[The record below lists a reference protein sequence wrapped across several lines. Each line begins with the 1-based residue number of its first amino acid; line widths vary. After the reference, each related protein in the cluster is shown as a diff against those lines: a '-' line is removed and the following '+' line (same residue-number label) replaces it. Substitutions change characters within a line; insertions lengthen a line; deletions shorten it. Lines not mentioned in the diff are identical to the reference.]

1 MSKSPLSLT
10 INPDT
15 SYLDSF
21 SRLAQ
26 RIRLGNSFS
35 GNERNCAFYNLSD
48 GNFTELSYSLGLD
61 FLDDGRGLAVTDI
74 DNDGDPDYC
83 VTNRTAPRLRLLRND
98 LKTNN
103 RWMTIRLYGDPEKK
117 CPTDPLGARVRI
129 KVGARTIFRTLY
141 AGDSFLSQS
150 SKWLHFGLGD
160 SGDISSV
167 EVRWPSGQTESFTGM
182 FPGQKFIVRQGK
194 GVAVPV
200 KETSSK
206 SALVPALPEIP
217 EPVEASRIRLSQPL
231 KLPAELKFKGMD
243 GKMSSIDE
251 LTSDG
256 PVLINLWASWCAP
269 CIAELGEFGA
279 AEERFRDSGMKVLAL
294 SLDGLS
300 KGEDFRPERIRSVLK
315 DSGYVGMAGFA
326 DADLVRVLNALIL
339 ETIYRHRDLPVPAS
353 FLIDKGSWLTVIYK
367 GPADVDLVLSDQSKV
382 GLGPQVALRE
392 SSPFGGIWIGKEFKK
407 DPISVASVYRR
418 SGYINDARD
427 YLKGFISSHKIIP
440 GSDPGSRKSSQLSEV
455 HFFLGEI
462 FSEQKQF
469 RDALTEFK
477 VASHLNPSSKNML
490 MRKIYAHAQAGN
502 KNASIKEALGIVE
515 KFPNDPNALTLLGD
529 VYYALDQMDVA
540 AEAFGKAL
548 EINSKTIPA
557 LRGLALIRSTADE
570 KELRNGA
577 EGVRLAEFLMKSP
590 GATQNPDLIRILA
603 AAYLESGDYDKS
615 IILAEKAF
623 AMAHE
628 QRLLTLIDEIQ
639 SLLSAIKEK
648 QKE

>member
-1 MSKSPLSLT
+1 M
-10 INPDT
+10 
-15 SYLDSF
+15 DSF
-21 SRLAQ
+21 SRLAG

-103 RWMTIRLYGDPEKK
+103 RWVTLRLYGDPEKK
-117 CPTDPLGARVRI
+117 CPIDPVGARVQI
-129 KVGARTIFRTLY
+129 KVGSRTLFRTLY

-160 SGDISSV
+160 SGKISSV
-167 EVRWPSGQTESFTGM
+167 KVRWPSGQTESFTGV
-182 FPGQKFIVRQGK
+182 FPGQKFIIRQGK
-194 GVAVPV
+194 SDAVPV

-206 SALVPALPEIP
+206 IALVPTLPRVP
-217 EPVEASRIRLSQPL
+217 DPVEASRIRLSQPL
-231 KLPAELKFKGMD
+231 KLPAELKFKDMD
-243 GKMSSIDE
+243 GKISSIDD

-256 PVLINLWASWCAP
+256 PLLINLWASWCAP

-279 AEERFRDSGMKVLAL
+279 SDERFREAGMKVLAL

-300 KGEDFRPERIRSVLK
+300 DNQDFKPERIRSILK
-315 DSGYVGMAGFA
+315 DSGYVGRAGFA
-326 DADLVRVLNALIL
+326 DSRLVKVLNALIL

-353 FLIDKGSWLTVIYK
+353 FLIDKGSWMTVIYK
-367 GPADVDLVLSDQSKV
+367 GPADVDLILRDQSKV

-392 SSPFGGIWIGKEFKK
+392 SSPFEGIWIGKEFKK

-418 SGYINDARD
+418 SGYIDDAGN
-427 YLKGFISSHKIIP
+427 YLKDFISSHKIIP

-455 HFFLGEI
+455 HFFLGEVLA
-462 FSEQKQF
+462 EQKQF
-469 RDALTEFK
+469 SDALTQFK
-477 VASHLNPSSKNML
+477 VASHLSPGSKNML
-490 MRKIYAHAQAGN
+490 MRKIYALAQAGN
-502 KNASIKEALGIVE
+502 KNAATKEALGIVE
-515 KFPNDPNALTLLGD
+515 KFPDDPNALTLLGD
-529 VYYALDQMDVA
+529 VHYALGQTVPA
-540 AEAFGKAL
+540 AEAFSKAL
-548 EINSKTIPA
+548 KMNSKTIPA

-570 KELRNGA
+570 KELRNGT

-590 GATQNPDLIRILA
+590 GATQNPDFIRILA
-603 AAYLESGDYDKS
+603 AAYYESGDYNKS
-615 IILAEKAF
+615 KVLAEKALS
-623 AMAHE
+623 MASG
-628 QRLLTLIDEIQ
+628 QSLLTLIDEIEN
-639 SLLSAIKEK
+639 LLISIREK